1 MATWP
6 TGMRYDW
13 RDFSET
19 PEPVV
24 ERSQMERGV
33 PKQRRIASDAR
44 VEVQLTLH
52 FDTAAEIAAFET
64 WFYTTIKAG
73 QDFFDWPHPRTGA
86 TVQARVVGGELGA
99 LTYLRRPL
107 DKAKRSLKIEYWRS
121 TW

>member
-6 TGMRYDW
+6 IGMRYDW
-13 RDFSET
+13 RDLTET
-19 PEPVV
+19 PEPIV
-24 ERSQMERGV
+24 ERNAMERGV

-52 FDTAAEIAAFET
+52 FSTATQVADFET

-86 TVQARVVGGELGA
+86 TLQARIVGGELGA
-99 LTYLRRPL
+99 LSYLAPTL
-107 DKAKRSLKIEYWRS
+107 GWAKRSLKLEYWRS